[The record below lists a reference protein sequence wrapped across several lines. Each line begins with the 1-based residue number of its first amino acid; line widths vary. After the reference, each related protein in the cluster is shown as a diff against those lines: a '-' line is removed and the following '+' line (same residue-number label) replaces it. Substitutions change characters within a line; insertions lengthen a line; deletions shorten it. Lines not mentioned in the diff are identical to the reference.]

1 MSDELK
7 TVNNILD
14 KSEDM
19 VFDREYNIL
28 KLDHVIPHTDCGMV
42 KDHKI
47 NDRIT
52 KDHMVFFKNR
62 YEAEK
67 SQDALDNGKT
77 VFVGLKEVDKKWFV
91 IKKEIQTPN
100 VEIPET
106 TLEEQYQEA
115 MDLGND
121 Y

>member
-67 SQDALDNGKT
+67 FQDALEKGKT
-77 VFVGLKEVDKKWFV
+77 VYLGLKDVDRKKFV
-91 IKKEIQTPN
+91 IESEIRTPN
-100 VEIPET
+100 VEIKEAS
-106 TLEEQYQEA
+106 LEKQAKENKA
-115 MDLGND
+115 FAD